1 MDISKCF
8 YKKCFDYYL
17 KLVFFKSLLH
27 TPSQFFVKEKLVRV
41 YVGVCLIL
49 QKEVS
54 SGYTITTLWPFA
66 ILLLRGLTP

>member
-1 MDISKCF
+1 MDISKYF

-41 YVGVCLIL
+41 YVGVGVSFCRRRSL
-49 QKEVS
+49 QGIPS
-54 SGYTITTLWPFA
+54 PPCG
-66 ILLLRGLTP
+66 LLPYYC